1 MKTVTVKHAAG
12 IAAAAM
18 LCGCTATTPRLDT
31 HFGQAVN
38 TAKLQQTLNPQ
49 ASANTDPVTGLGG
62 VPARESI
69 IRYNDSF
76 KTPPP
81 TFEII
86 LNGVSG
92 QSAQ

>member
-1 MKTVTVKHAAG
+1 MTTTTVRQAAG
-12 IAAAAM
+12 IVAAAL
-18 LCGCTATTPRLDT
+18 LCGCTAATPRLDT

-38 TAKLQQTLNPQ
+38 AAKLQQTLNPQ

-69 IRYNDSF
+69 GRYHDSF

-81 TFEII
+81 TFEVI